1 MKVKKIIRIPNK
13 PAVFAREKKDEIKQH
28 NNMRDMAKQKKQK
41 TSRMIFEYSKT
52 GAKTKPQPIQ
62 IAKNSIVQIN
72 NQDQTNA
79 KSLRP

>member
-1 MKVKKIIRIPNK
+1 
-13 PAVFAREKKDEIKQH
+13 
-28 NNMRDMAKQKKQK
+28 MRDMAKQKKQN
-41 TSRMIFEYSKT
+41 TRRMIFEYSKT